1 LEPHAPEPAAL
12 PVPDEPSAEEK
23 QRHLLTHLPYAP
35 WCEQCVAGAGRDGQH
50 RRKQIGENCQLET
63 VVQADCPFFARN
75 AQQSLVEDESTL
87 VTVLTFVDKT
97 SAWPL
102 SLQVTKKGDCSQYV
116 LNTVEQYLRN
126 LGHEKTVIQIDQENS
141 IKNVVKTIQKRIGDK
156 QVQIRE
162 APIHSHQSQGA
173 VEGEHA
179 KIAGLVRTILLDL
192 QSKISR
198 VPRGREPCCFP
209 MVSAACLVA
218 CCTFPTAHKRS
229 CNIIPYREWRRL
241 HVP

>member
-1 LEPHAPEPAAL
+1 M
-12 PVPDEPSAEEK
+12 
-23 QRHLLTHLPYAP
+23 
-35 WCEQCVAGAGRDGQH
+35 AGAGRDGQH

-126 LGHEKTVIQIDQENS
+126 LGHEKTVTQIDQENW
-141 IKNVVKTIQKRIGDK
+141 IKSVAKAIQKRMGDK
-156 QVQIRE
+156 RVQIRE

-209 MVSAACLVA
+209 MVSATCLVA

-241 HVP
+241 HVPYLPFW